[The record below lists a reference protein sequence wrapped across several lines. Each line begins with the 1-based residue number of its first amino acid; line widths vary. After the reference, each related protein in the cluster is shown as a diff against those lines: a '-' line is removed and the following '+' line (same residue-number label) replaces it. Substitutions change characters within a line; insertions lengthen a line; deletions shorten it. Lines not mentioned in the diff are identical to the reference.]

1 MPRVTKMFTD
11 DEGVVVTYY
20 EWLVASPRAVVQISH
35 GLGEHALRYEHVAAF
50 YNAHGFSVYA
60 DDHRGHGATGVGQWG
75 LRGKNFGHL
84 GPGGL
89 RAAEADILHL
99 TAIAKEANPGRPVI
113 LYAHSWG
120 SLMGQRI
127 LNCSPSQYALAI
139 LTGTAYRTPLDMNGF
154 DFNKRWKNEPGA
166 TGLEWLSRDHE
177 VVRKVLNDPLCF
189 YADVIKTFGLAEGLT
204 LYGRPARGLAAE
216 HDIPLLIQVGSE
228 DPLGGEK
235 SAVKLAEAYRDR
247 GELSDVTVHVYE
259 GARHEVQNELNK
271 EQVFADQLAWIE
283 GRLTPP
289 G

>member
-1 MPRVTKMFTD
+1 MTKQFTD
-11 DEGVVVTYY
+11 DEGVVITYY
-20 EWLVASPRAVVQISH
+20 EWLADSPRAVVQIAH

-75 LRGKNFGHL
+75 LRGKDFGHL

-99 TAIAKEANPGRPVI
+99 TAIATAANPGLPVI

-120 SLMGQRI
+120 SLMAQRI
-127 LNCSPSQYALAI
+127 IDRDPDEYALAI
-139 LTGTAYRTPLDMNGF
+139 LTGTAYRTPLTMNGF
-154 DFNKRWKNEPGA
+154 DFNKRWKSKPGA
-166 TGLEWLSRDHE
+166 TGLEWLSRDEE
-177 VVRKVLNDPLCF
+177 VVRAVANDPLYF
-189 YADVIKTFGLAEGLT
+189 SADVIKTLGVVEGLK

-216 HDIPLLIQVGSE
+216 HDIPLLIQVGAD

-235 SAVKLAEAYRDR
+235 SAVALAEAYRDR
-247 GELSDVTVHVYE
+247 AALTDVTVHVYE

-271 EQVFADQLAWIE
+271 EQVFADQLAWIDE
-283 GRLTPP
+283 RL
-289 G
+289 